1 MNFTLSLLAGLI
13 LLLPGIGGLVSW
25 NARGASEG
33 ARRPEL
39 QLTSV
44 TALFLVLG
52 LTLLMHLL
60 GYALITLI
68 WAALPEIGSRLP
80 AASTSPLI
88 DNPYEAALGL
98 ALGNKSLD
106 PVSLA
111 AFPAVSLI
119 VTILAWRLVASP
131 GLDIVTSNVDVRS
144 QGWIFDHVVRPAR
157 HGYKPIAYVLTNPP
171 QGEYGIGYEGVIA
184 DIRQAEGG
192 ELKVISLAEP
202 QRFVYRIEPVPAEEP
217 RRRPSLSI
225 SGREWVGGI
234 VALDASVIRN
244 VVVHVVSADL
254 ITEVEAEPDHVGEEG
269 ARPPYA
275 DEEGPA

>member
-1 MNFTLSLLAGLI
+1 MNLTLSLLAGLI

-52 LTLLMHLL
+52 LTLVMHLL
-60 GYALITLI
+60 GYTLVTLI

-80 AASTSPLI
+80 ASATSPLI
-88 DNPYEAALGL
+88 DNPYEAVLRMAR
-98 ALGNKSLD
+98 SEEDID
-106 PVSLA
+106 PFSLA
-111 AFPAVSLI
+111 AFPMVSLF
-119 VTILAWRLVASP
+119 VTVLAWRLVASP
-131 GLDIVTSNVDVRS
+131 GLDIVTANVDVRS

-184 DIRQAEGG
+184 DIRQGEGG

-202 QRFVYRIEPVPAEEP
+202 QRFIYRIAPIRAEEP
-217 RRRPSLSI
+217 RRPPSLSI
-225 SGREWVGGI
+225 SGREWVGGV

-244 VVVHVVSADL
+244 VVVHVVPADL
-254 ITEVEAEPDHVGEEG
+254 ITEVEAEPDHVGEEDG
-269 ARPPYA
+269 LPSIS
-275 DEEGPA
+275 EEEASE